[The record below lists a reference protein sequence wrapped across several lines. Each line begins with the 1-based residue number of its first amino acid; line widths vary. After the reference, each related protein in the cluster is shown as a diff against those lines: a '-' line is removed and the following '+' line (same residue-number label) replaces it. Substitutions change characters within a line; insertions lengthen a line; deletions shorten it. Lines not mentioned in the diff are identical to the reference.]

1 MKIYKKIIFS
11 LFLLSVSAWAITPS
25 LMIDGTSAKSMGLN
39 NAVTA
44 LDSDSLTVLEGNVGI
59 LGNKRDKDF
68 SFGYVKWIADSYL
81 INTAAIYPIAKIGKI
96 GILAHYFGMTPFA
109 IQDFD
114 VEMNKVLSEKDFN
127 VMVSYGNNIQI
138 PIAGKKYQF
147 NFGVGLKFLN
157 NTVYNISKSSGALDA
172 GFYVPNFFSYKKIIF
187 NLGGVIQN
195 LGLGMK
201 FDSQSSGLPINV
213 KLGVSGNYTINDD
226 NILNFD
232 VDCNYPTDS
241 AFILTTGIEFIKN
254 KLYAFRIGLQP
265 IGKKNNI
272 FKLGFGLNL
281 PISNKVKAQMSYAL
295 VPIGDLGTA
304 HSLTLAVNFF

>member
-1 MKIYKKIIFS
+1 
-11 LFLLSVSAWAITPS
+11 VSSWAITPS

-44 LDSDSLTVLEGNVGI
+44 LDSDSLTVLEENVGI

-81 INTAAIYPIAKIGKI
+81 VNTAAIYPIAKIGKI
-96 GILAHYFGMTPFA
+96 GVLAHYFGMTPFA

-114 VEMNKVLSEKDFN
+114 IEMNKVLAEKDFN
-127 VMVSYGNNIQI
+127 FMVSYGNNIQI
-138 PIAGKKYQF
+138 PIAGEQYQF
-147 NFGVGLKFLN
+147 NYGVGLKFLN
-157 NTVYNISKSSGALDA
+157 NTVYNISKSSGAFDA
-172 GFYVPNFFSYKKIIF
+172 GFYVPKFFRYKNMTF

-195 LGLGMK
+195 FGLGMK

-241 AFILTTGIEFIKN
+241 TFILTTGIEFIKN
-254 KLYAFRIGLQP
+254 KIYVFRMGIQP

-272 FKLGFGLNL
+272 LKLGFGLNV
-281 PISNKVKAQMSYAL
+281 PISNKVKGQMSYAL

-304 HSLTLAVNFF
+304 HSLTLAVTFF